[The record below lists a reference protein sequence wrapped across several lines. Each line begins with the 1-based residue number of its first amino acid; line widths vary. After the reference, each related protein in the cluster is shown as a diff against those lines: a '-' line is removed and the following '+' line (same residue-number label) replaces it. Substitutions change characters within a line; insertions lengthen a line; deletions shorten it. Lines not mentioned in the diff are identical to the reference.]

1 MVKAILFD
9 FYGVLYQQRRLGFRR
24 KYVRN
29 EALLQFSQTL
39 RPTYKIGLFTNMG
52 TGVVDKYF
60 TQQELDDYFD
70 ELVIAGDVK
79 MVKPDP
85 DVYELAAKIMRL
97 EPQECVLVD
106 DTPANCK
113 GAELAGMRAVL
124 YRSTDQA
131 QQDLSELL
139 RIQ

>member
-1 MVKAILFD
+1 MVKAVLFD
-9 FYGVLYQQRRLGFRR
+9 FFGVLYLKRRLGFRS
-24 KYVRN
+24 KFVRN
-29 EALLQFSQTL
+29 ESLLEFSQTL
-39 RPTYKIGLFTNMG
+39 KPRYKVGLFTNMG

-60 TQQELDDYFD
+60 TQEELDNYFD

-85 DVYELAAKIMRL
+85 DIYELAAKIMRL
-97 EPQECVLVD
+97 QPQECVLID
-106 DTPANCK
+106 DTLANCK

-131 QQDLSELL
+131 RQDLAKLL
-139 RIQ
+139 EIQ